1 MTRTTKMFTVVLG
14 LALPVLLIGA
24 CAQTRTSDSTGE
36 YVDDAAIT
44 AKVKTAILEDS
55 ALKEMQI
62 SVTTTRDAVH
72 LSGAVNSPY
81 AVARAGEVARK
92 VAGVTSVENNLVVK

>member
-1 MTRTTKMFTVVLG
+1 MTGTTKMFALVLG
-14 LALPVLLIGA
+14 LALPLAIGA

-44 AKVKTAILEDS
+44 TKVKTAILEDS

-62 SVTTTRDAVH
+62 SVTTTRDAVR
-72 LSGAVNSPY
+72 LSGAVDSPWT
-81 AVARAGEVARK
+81 VAHAGDVARK
-92 VAGVTSVENNLVVK
+92 VAGVTSVDNDLVVK

>member
-1 MTRTTKMFTVVLG
+1 MTRTPKMFAVVLG

-44 AKVKTAILEDS
+44 TKVKTAILEDS
-55 ALKEMQI
+55 ALKEMEI
-62 SVTTTRDAVH
+62 HVTTTRDAVR
-72 LSGAVNSPY
+72 LSGTVNSSQM
-81 AVARAGEVARK
+81 VAHAGDVARK
-92 VAGVTSVENNLVVK
+92 VAGVTSVQNDLVVK